1 MKRVLLKDSQALG
14 ISLVVVAAVVKV
26 GISIYNFKFIKDE
39 LQKSDKNIS
48 RQWNGIQCIWYK
60 DMDQENYLV

>member
-48 RQWNGIQCIWYK
+48 RQ
-60 DMDQENYLV
+60 